1 MFQTKMSQFWIW
13 GRIYWDSLL
22 MAYVGICKNT
32 VDSKFIIVMVVFI
45 IVCIIFISIIIQ
57 IYFINDFL
65 WVPSVL

>member
-1 MFQTKMSQFWIW
+1 
-13 GRIYWDSLL
+13 